1 MEEDDSDKDDKL
13 VNQAL
18 FSSME
23 DGVCCRYK
31 PSMDNSNNSKNNH
44 YNHRA
49 GSSESEMV
57 GLKRRVGL
65 VSGTAL
71 IVGTMIGSGIF
82 VSPKGVLER
91 SGSVGLSLIVWTG
104 CGVVSL
110 LGALCYAELGTL
122 ITKSGAEYSY
132 ILEAFGSLPAFLFS
146 WVSVFILKPAMLAI
160 ICLTLSEYA
169 VSPFY
174 SGCNPDLFT
183 VKLVTIFAIVTI
195 TYLNC
200 HSVSLATGTQNVFTA
215 AKLTAIVLIV
225 IGGFILIFR
234 GETENISQGFEGS
247 RFSFSDIATAFYSG
261 LWAYDGWN
269 NLNYITEELIDPYRN
284 LPFAIIFGIPMVTLC
299 YVLVNISYMT
309 AMTTNEILSSEAV
322 AVTWGTRLLGAAAA
336 IMPIAVAISSF
347 GAGNG
352 SCFTSG
358 RLSFA
363 SAREGHLVDVLSFVD
378 FHRFTPSPA
387 LIFNAIISILYVLPG
402 NIESLIDFFSFTAWL
417 FYGLTMLSLIVLRY
431 KSPYKD
437 FHRPYKVHLSIPILV
452 SIISFYLVVAPI
464 LEKPQIEYLY
474 ASLYIFAG
482 AFVYLPFV
490 YYKIRFKPIGAIT
503 VFCQKLLHVV
513 PCKEEPL
520 L

>member
-1 MEEDDSDKDDKL
+1 MMIIDEESENGNKMATDAFLTS
-13 VNQAL
+13 
-18 FSSME
+18 E
-23 DGVCCRYK
+23 DGICCRIKSTMNNANPFK
-31 PSMDNSNNSKNNH
+31 PSVPQVNNKVT
-44 YNHRA
+44 
-49 GSSESEMV
+49 ELV

-65 VSGTAL
+65 LSGTAL

-82 VSPKGVLER
+82 VSPKGVLQR
-91 SGSVGLSLIVWTG
+91 SGSIGLSLIVWTS
-104 CGVVSL
+104 CGIVSL

-132 ILEAFGSLPAFLFS
+132 ILEAFGGLPAFLFS

-160 ICLTLSEYA
+160 ICLTLSEYV

-174 SGCNPDLFT
+174 LGCEPDLFII
-183 VKLVTIFAIVTI
+183 KLITILAIVTI

-215 AKLTAIVLIV
+215 AKLIAIIIIV
-225 IGGFILIFR
+225 IGGLIVIFN
-234 GETENISQGFEGS
+234 GETQYITKGFEGS
-247 RFSFSDIATAFYSG
+247 HFSFSDIATAFYSG

-269 NLNYITEELIDPYRN
+269 NLNYITEELINPYRN
-284 LPFAIIFGIPMVTLC
+284 LPLAIIYGIPMVTLC
-299 YVLVNISYMT
+299 YVMVNVSYMT
-309 AMTTNEILSSEAV
+309 VMSTNEILSSKAV
-322 AVTWGTRLLGAAAA
+322 AVNWGARVLGSASV
-336 IMPIAVAISSF
+336 IMPIAVAVSSF

-363 SAREGHLVDVLSFVD
+363 AAREGHLVDVLSFVD

-387 LIFNAIISILYVLPG
+387 LIFNAFLSICYVIPG

-417 FYGLTMLSLIVLRY
+417 FYGLTMLSLVVLRY

-437 FHRPYKVHLSIPILV
+437 YNRPYKVHLSIPIGV
-452 SIISFYLVVAPI
+452 SFISFYLVIAPI
-464 LEKPQIEYLY
+464 LENPQIEYLY
-474 ASLYIFAG
+474 ATMYIVGG
-482 AFVYLPFV
+482 AFVYIPFV
-490 YYKIRFKPIGAIT
+490 YYKMRFKSIDHIT
-503 VFCQKLLHVV
+503 IFCQKLLHVV
-513 PCKEEPL
+513 PSDEEPL